1 MQSAFL
7 LILLLS
13 LFPMIFAKD
22 DKTPL
27 RLCLFVEPSPFT
39 YMSGY
44 ANRFQALLQYLADK
58 HLEDDVHIVT
68 TEVVNTMNLPQTWL
82 GFPIHYTAGFRLPHY
97 PLMSLSCDYTLRTL
111 RTVVHHRPHIIH
123 ASSPGFLVLSAALIS
138 RMFSIPLLVSYH
150 THLPIYVRTYLPKLF
165 GLPEWIVWQWI
176 RWVHHVL
183 ADLTIVTSPQIQQE
197 FQQHGIDQVMV
208 WPKGVDT
215 NTFHPRYKDEAMR
228 AIMTDGHK
236 EDFLVVYVGRIA
248 TEKGLHLLPEIMNR
262 LPPNVRLC
270 CIGNGPYE
278 EELRS
283 LLLPTKRVVFTGPL
297 QGRAL
302 SQAFASADVFVM
314 PSPSET
320 LGFVV
325 LESMASGVPVVAARA
340 GGLVDLI
347 RDGETGFLVTPNDAD
362 EYANRIRQLQL
373 DASLRDKMAQR
384 ARLDTETWSWTASME
399 TLRMQ
404 YYSVTRQ
411 NMRLRW
417 EQRLWNMFS
426 FSGRRRLDGMQSE

>member
-7 LILLLS
+7 FLLLS

-27 RLCLFVEPSPFT
+27 RICLFVEPSPFT

-44 ANRFQALLQYLADK
+44 ANRFQALLNYLANK
-58 HLEDDVHIVT
+58 HPEDDVKIVT
-68 TEVVNTMNLPQTWL
+68 TEVVNTKNLPQIWL

-97 PLMSLSCDYTLRTL
+97 PLMSLSWDYTFRSL
-111 RTVVHHRPHIIH
+111 RTVAHHRPHIIH

-183 ADLTIVTSPQIQQE
+183 ADVTIVTSPQIQQE

-215 NTFHPRYKDEAMR
+215 ETFHPRYKDETMR
-228 AIMTDGHK
+228 VIMTDGHK

-248 TEKGLHLLPEIMNR
+248 TEKGLHLLPEIMKR
-262 LPPNVRLC
+262 LPPNVRLS

-278 EELRS
+278 AELRS
-283 LLLPTKRVVFTGPL
+283 LLLPTERAFFTGPL

-302 SQAFASADVFVM
+302 SKAFASADVFVM
-314 PSPSET
+314 PSTSET

-362 EYANRIRQLQL
+362 EYANRICQLRS
-373 DASLRDKMAQR
+373 DVGLRDKMANR

-399 TLRMQ
+399 TLRNQ
-404 YYSVTRQ
+404 YYSVARQ

-426 FSGRRRLDGMQSE
+426 FQGTSMCGWQSEE